1 MLHLEDFR
9 HIVPDATLAEIYAR
23 ARGLYGKHVVH
34 VNSTYTGGG
43 VAAILESLV
52 PLMNDVGI
60 DAGWRI
66 LHGTMDF
73 FELTKEF
80 HNALQGKKL
89 KLTPSKKKLYLEV
102 NENFGRFTHLDH
114 DCIIVHDPQPLPLI
128 SVYTKRQ
135 PWIWRCHI
143 DLSDPQPDLWEYLKD
158 FLIKYDQVIVSDES
172 YFKPDLPVEQRL
184 MRPAINPLTE
194 KNRELP
200 ESTMAAVLDEFNVP
214 RDKPLVTQVS
224 RLDPWK
230 DPEGLLDVFT
240 LVKKEID
247 CRLVF
252 CYNVASDDPEAL
264 RMYDRVF
271 KKARRVAKED
281 EVLFIVGNKDTLVN
295 ALQKV
300 SDVIVQKSTREG
312 FCLAVTEALWKGR
325 PVVASRVGGIPS
337 QIQDGETGFLIERND
352 TEGFANRI
360 VRLLAHPEEGKAIGE
375 RARESAR
382 EKFLIPRLL
391 SDYLDMLNAMI
402 GNHVA

>member
-1 MLHLEDFR
+1 
-9 HIVPDATLAEIYAR
+9 
-23 ARGLYGKHVVH
+23 
-34 VNSTYTGGG
+34 
-43 VAAILESLV
+43 
-52 PLMNDVGI
+52 
-60 DAGWRI
+60 
-66 LHGTMDF
+66 
-73 FELTKEF
+73 
-80 HNALQGKKL
+80 
-89 KLTPSKKKLYLEV
+89 V

-114 DCIIVHDPQPLPLI
+114 DCVIIHDPQPLPLI

-158 FLIKYDQVIVSDES
+158 FLIKYDQIVVSDES

-194 KNRELP
+194 KNRDLP
-200 ESTMAAVLDEFNVP
+200 EATVAKVLDDVGVP

-230 DPEGLLDVFT
+230 DPEGLLDVFM
-240 LVKKEID
+240 LVKKQID

-264 RMYDRVF
+264 RMYDRVY
-271 KKARRVAKED
+271 KKARKAAKPD
-281 EVLFIVGNKDTLVN
+281 EVIFVVGNKDTLVN
-295 ALQKV
+295 ALQRA

-312 FCLAVTEALWKGR
+312 FCLAVTEALWKGK
-325 PVVASRVGGIPS
+325 PVVGSRVGGIPS
-337 QIQDGETGFLIERND
+337 QIQDGETGFLIDRD
-352 TEGFANRI
+352 DLEGFAERI
-360 VRLLAHPEEGKAIGE
+360 VYLLEHPKEGEAIGE
-375 RARESAR
+375 QAREMAR